1 MCIHK
6 NETHIAY
13 IMLPALITE
22 IIDTFNCYI
31 NNLALL
37 KTSRG
42 QRKKKEIKV
51 DSERTSDNSTKSLYA
66 SIK

>member
-6 NETHIAY
+6 NETYKAFI
-13 IMLPALITE
+13 ILPALITE

-37 KTSRG
+37 KTSKR
-42 QRKKKEIKV
+42 
-51 DSERTSDNSTKSLYA
+51 
-66 SIK
+66 

>member
-1 MCIHK
+1 MCINK

-37 KTSRG
+37 KTSKR
-42 QRKKKEIKV
+42 
-51 DSERTSDNSTKSLYA
+51 
-66 SIK
+66 